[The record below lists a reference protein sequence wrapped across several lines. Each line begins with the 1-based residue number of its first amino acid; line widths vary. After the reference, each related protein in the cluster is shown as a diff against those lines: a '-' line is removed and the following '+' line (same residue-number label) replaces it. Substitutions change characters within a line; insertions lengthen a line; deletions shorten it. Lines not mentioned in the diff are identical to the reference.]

1 MPVSRCDSWCRYRV
15 MPEKSKKQKLPRPV
29 KKTERPFGRDDVT
42 AAVIDAAGELFSR
55 HGFDGVSLRDIA
67 KKAGVNH
74 GLIHRHFGSKENL
87 RSRTLQHMADAML
100 ADVKDAGGLDD
111 LSRRAFQS
119 LKKHENFWRILAR
132 TILDGYSTEDM
143 HDRYPIARLMIERV
157 GAAVKDGTL
166 RGDIDPRMLVAAMF
180 SFSCGFIMFEPFIVA
195 SAGLG
200 GMEPGAVRDEI
211 FAAAMSLLGG
221 GGTSSGKTG

>member
-1 MPVSRCDSWCRYRV
+1 MSDT
-15 MPEKSKKQKLPRPV
+15 SKKNKLPRPAA
-29 KKTERPFGRDDVT
+29 KKSARPFGRDNVT
-42 AAVIDAAGELFSR
+42 AAVIEAAGELFSR

-87 RSRTLQHMADAML
+87 RRQTMQHMADAML
-100 ADVKDAGGLDD
+100 ADVIDAGDIAD

-132 TILDGYSTEDM
+132 TILDGYSTGDM

-157 GAAVKDGTL
+157 SAAMKDGML
-166 RGDIDPRMLVAAMF
+166 RDDIDPRMLVASMF
-180 SFSCGFIMFEPFIVA
+180 SFSCGYIMFEPFILA
-195 SAGLG
+195 SAGLD
-200 GMEPGAVRDEI
+200 GMDPGVVRNKI
-211 FAAAMSLLGG
+211 VAAAMSLLGG
-221 GGTSSGKTG
+221 AK